1 VLRHFVGLRLQVG
14 HSECEEEQSR
24 WNGIDG
30 RQTGKDR
37 WTESLEMIINSRKYD
52 AFKDLRYEV

>member
-14 HSECEEEQSR
+14 HSGCEEEQSR
-24 WNGIDG
+24 WNGIYG

-37 WTESLEMIINSRKYD
+37 WTGKFGDEY
-52 AFKDLRYEV
+52 

>member
-1 VLRHFVGLRLQVG
+1 MLRHFVGLRLQVG

-24 WNGIDG
+24 RNGIYG

-37 WTESLEMIINSRKYD
+37 WM
-52 AFKDLRYEV
+52 EVFEDGYLF